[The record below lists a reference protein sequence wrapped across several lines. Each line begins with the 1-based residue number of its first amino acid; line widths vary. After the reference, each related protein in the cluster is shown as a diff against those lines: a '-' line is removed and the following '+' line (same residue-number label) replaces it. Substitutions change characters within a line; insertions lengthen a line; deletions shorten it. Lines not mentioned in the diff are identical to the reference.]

1 MIETSLVDR
10 FGRKTTGLRIALTSR
25 CNLRCLYCHH
35 EGESSSS
42 NEIQSEMVLA
52 VAKAASEIGI
62 RNIKFTG
69 GEPLLRIDLVDII
82 SQMPQNLALSM
93 TTNGMLLTQKASELA
108 EAGLERVNIS
118 LQSLNPEIY
127 QAITGSRVG
136 DLQRVLN
143 GIDAALDAGLRP
155 IKLNMVV
162 LQRNERE
169 IPDLIELA
177 RSKGLILQLIELLD
191 LKGLGISGNIER
203 AEQILQAN
211 ADRIITR
218 EMHRRRKYFL
228 NGAEVEVVRPIDNT
242 EFCANCTRMRLTS
255 DGKIKPCLLRND
267 NLIAIKTSNIDEIKK
282 LFRIANERRQP
293 FFKQGGRSLEN

>member
-1 MIETSLVDR
+1 MTETSLVDR

-25 CNLRCLYCHH
+25 CNLRCLYCHR
-35 EGESSSS
+35 EGESFSS
-42 NEIQSEMVLA
+42 NEMTLEMILA
-52 VAKAASEIGI
+52 VARAASEIGVH
-62 RNIKFTG
+62 NIKFTG

-82 SQMPQNLALSM
+82 SQIPQNLALSM
-93 TTNGMLLTQKASELA
+93 TTNGILLAQNASELA

-118 LQSLNPEIY
+118 LPSLNPETY
-127 QAITGSRVG
+127 QVITGSRIG
-136 DLQRVLN
+136 DLQKVLA
-143 GIDAALDAGLRP
+143 GIAAALDAGLRP

-162 LQRNERE
+162 LQRNESE
-169 IPDLIELA
+169 IPNLIELA

-203 AEQILQAN
+203 MERILEAS
-211 ADRIITR
+211 ADRIIIR
-218 EMHRRRKYFL
+218 GMHRRKKYFL

-267 NLIAIKTSNIDEIKK
+267 NLVAIKTNNINEIKN

-293 FFKQGGRSLEN
+293 FFQSIK